1 LKNLIL
7 ITGANGFIGK
17 NFFKSY
23 KNKIIIKK
31 IISKKVLKNSNY
43 TNILEAIFIKYKPKI
58 ILHFAGYYTK
68 TNSERD
74 NKISN
79 KINFEYGKILLKF
92 AKKYDVKFFI
102 NVSTIFEFYKNTFFK
117 KYHYTRYKK
126 KFTNYL
132 NKHKKN
138 LKVLQIYLNDT
149 YGDNDTRYK
158 LVPILLKRLRKKKVY
173 LYNTNVLLNFISVY
187 DLNKFIYKKILLKR
201 FKDEKVIIEA
211 KDQYSLK
218 QLIYSLRFKNK
229 FFIYKNIRARN
240 YIIDNSI
247 DKIPSIK
254 FESKLKNWLK
264 KKLIR
269 GK

>member
-1 LKNLIL
+1 MKNLIL
-7 ITGANGFIGK
+7 ITGGNGFIGK
-17 NFFKSY
+17 NFFNSY

-31 IISKKVLKNSNY
+31 IISKKILKNRNY
-43 TNILEAIFIKYKPKI
+43 PNILEAIFIKCKPKI

-68 TNSERD
+68 TNSEKD

-79 KINFEYGKILLKF
+79 KINFEYGKILLKL
-92 AKKYDVKFFI
+92 AVKYDVKFFI
-102 NVSTIFEFYKNTFFK
+102 NVSTIFEFYNNTFFK
-117 KYHYTRYKK
+117 KYHYARYKK

-132 NKHKKN
+132 QKHKKN

-158 LVPILLKRLRKKKVY
+158 LVPILLKKLKKKKVY
-173 LYNTNVLLNFISVY
+173 LYNTNVLLNFISVN

-201 FKDEKVIIEA
+201 FKNEKVIIEA

-229 FFIYKNIRARN
+229 FFIYKNISARD

-247 DKIPSIK
+247 KKIPSIK

-264 KKLIR
+264 RKLIR